1 MKLVC
6 LGDSLTHGY
15 KVKQLE
21 TWPSLVRQALNI
33 EVVNKGIN
41 GDTTGGMLARLYADV
56 IAVQPSHVVIMGG
69 GNDFIWGVPITVV
82 EANLAAMVQQA
93 VHHSIIPMLGVPI
106 PIAVSKAKKYWP
118 FVNNFINSETPTS
131 ISGCSDFHFGGGRL
145 PHRSL
150 DVQLKLNEFTEV
162 NKSLEEL
169 RTWIFSFAKSFS
181 VTVVDFYQCFVDEQN
196 AVLPALY
203 CDGLHPTP
211 TGNELMSGV
220 FLKQGI
226 VAGVFGDINTDNKD
240 KG

>member
-56 IAVQPSHVVIMGG
+56 IVVQPSHVVIMGG

-93 VHHSIIPMLGVPI
+93 VHHSIIPMFGVPI

-118 FVNNFINSETPTS
+118 FVNNFI
-131 ISGCSDFHFGGGRL
+131 
-145 PHRSL
+145 
-150 DVQLKLNEFTEV
+150 EV